1 MTEAE
6 VRELQE
12 SLAAALADNAK
23 LQASVQSFEET
34 VAALTAAAQAAKD
47 ELEAKA
53 AEVAAMVESHA
64 LFSKRVPA
72 LVQAG
77 VDVEGLP
84 VTDWDEATY
93 NAFLTRIPK
102 PRNQQMVVADDVTTS
117 ALSWDSIIP
126 GGSA

>member
-6 VRELQE
+6 VKELQE
-12 SLAAALADNAK
+12 RLEATLADNAK

-34 VAALTAAAQAAKD
+34 VAALTATAQAAKD

-53 AEVAAMVESHA
+53 AEVAALVENHA

-84 VTDWDEATY
+84 VAAWDEATY
-93 NAFLTRIPK
+93 NAFLTRTPQ
-102 PRNQQMVVADDVTTS
+102 PRQPQMVVADDVTTP

>member
-12 SLAAALADNAK
+12 RLEATLADNAK

-34 VAALTAAAQAAKD
+34 VAALTATAQAAKD

-53 AEVAAMVESHA
+53 AEVAALVANHA

-84 VTDWDEATY
+84 VAAWDEATY
-93 NAFLTRIPK
+93 NAFLTRAPQ
-102 PRNQQMVVADDVTTS
+102 PRQPQMVVADDVTTP

>member
-1 MTEAE
+1 M
-6 VRELQE
+6 
-12 SLAAALADNAK
+12 
-23 LQASVQSFEET
+23 
-34 VAALTAAAQAAKD
+34 AALTATAQAAKE

-53 AEVAAMVESHA
+53 AEVAALVENHA

-84 VTDWDEATY
+84 VADWDEATY
-93 NAFLTRIPK
+93 NAFLTRTPQ
-102 PRNQQMVVADDVTTS
+102 PRQPQMVVADDVATP